1 MTAEWYN
8 LIQGYNLMVRSIND
22 RLYPVMIFVLFFFPS
37 VSSLAVFCNV
47 LIEKIQKK

>member
-8 LIQGYNLMVRSIND
+8 LNQGYNLMLGSIND
-22 RLYPVMIFVLFFFPS
+22 RLYPVMIFVLFLFPS
-37 VSSLAVFCNV
+37 VSSLVVFFNV